1 MTGRLQRDAASSSF
15 DHSFSLFAQSQLHS
29 AAPACTKWPNQKKM
43 DSYFW
48 ERSASLPHWMSL
60 SSLFEEV
67 GGGEPR
73 EEDEGEEEK
82 VFLIWS
88 KVFSSFGQKRKPE
101 IFFYQALSLFTSDK
115 TYDKTATFFQCWG
128 ITWRASVHFPLHEPC
143 SLWPFLP
150 WRHTSHPLHSALK
163 LENLCKNMCVFQ
175 RLYHYLKEAKI
186 IFLKT

>member
-1 MTGRLQRDAASSSF
+1 
-15 DHSFSLFAQSQLHS
+15 
-29 AAPACTKWPNQKKM
+29 M

-88 KVFSSFGQKRKPE
+88 KVFSSFGQK
-101 IFFYQALSLFTSDK
+101 FFPHLVKSFSSFGQK
-115 TYDKTATFFQCWG
+115 VK
-128 ITWRASVHFPLHEPC
+128 
-143 SLWPFLP
+143 
-150 WRHTSHPLHSALK
+150 K
-163 LENLCKNMCVFQ
+163 ENL
-175 RLYHYLKEAKI
+175 R
-186 IFLKT
+186 FLAVQNSSISDIVCPLVGPSV

>member
-1 MTGRLQRDAASSSF
+1 
-15 DHSFSLFAQSQLHS
+15 
-29 AAPACTKWPNQKKM
+29 M

-88 KVFSSFGQKRKPE
+88 KKFPHLVKSFFLIWSKGQKK
-101 IFFYQALSLFTSDK
+101 K
-115 TYDKTATFFQCWG
+115 T
-128 ITWRASVHFPLHEPC
+128 
-143 SLWPFLP
+143 
-150 WRHTSHPLHSALK
+150 
-163 LENLCKNMCVFQ
+163 
-175 RLYHYLKEAKI
+175 
-186 IFLKT
+186 